1 MGALRPS
8 LENVRRLELKLGQIP
23 AIAFT
28 AATRNEDQAQT
39 PQCRSQ
45 IGESHNSIDSDTASA
60 KKLDCLFDAPKT
72 GPLSAKS

>member
-28 AATRNEDQAQT
+28 AATRNEDQART
-39 PQCRSQ
+39 PQVVV
-45 IGESHNSIDSDTASA
+45 
-60 KKLDCLFDAPKT
+60 KKGITQLYRFSYRVRERT
-72 GPLSAKS
+72 RLSL